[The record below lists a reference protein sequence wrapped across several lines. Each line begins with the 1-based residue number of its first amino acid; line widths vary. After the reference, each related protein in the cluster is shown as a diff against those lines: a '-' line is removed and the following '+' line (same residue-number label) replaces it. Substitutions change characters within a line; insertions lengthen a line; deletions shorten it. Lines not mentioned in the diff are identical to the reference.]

1 MKNEIQALTSSM
13 EEFYKK
19 LARYAILLDTQLQV
33 LELEETENA
42 EKYGDDSPEF
52 EETNDARQS
61 KIEELQIITTA
72 YNSISQSINDL
83 KNIK

>member
-1 MKNEIQALTSSM
+1 MKNKIQTLTDQM
-13 EEFYKK
+13 EGFLKS
-19 LARYAILLDTQLQV
+19 LARHLILVDTQLEC
-33 LELEETENA
+33 LELDETENA

-72 YNSISQSINDL
+72 YNSLSQSINDL

>member
-1 MKNEIQALTSSM
+1 MKNKIQTLTDQM
-13 EEFYKK
+13 EGFLKS
-19 LARYAILLDTQLQV
+19 LARHLILVDTQLEC

-52 EETNDARQS
+52 EETNDARIS
-61 KIEELQIITTA
+61 KVDEKNAVITA
-72 YNSISQSINDL
+72 YNSLSQSINDL